1 MTDATAQPDPASSE
15 KTQPYPTAKAGWFM
29 VAMLTSAYVLSYI
42 DRSII
47 GLLIEPIK
55 VDLGLTDADVGYI
68 LGPAFAIIYVAA
80 GLPLGWLV
88 DRKRRT
94 WIVGFGVIVW
104 SLATAVCGLAKNFW
118 QLFLARMTV
127 GAGEAVLSPSAMSM
141 ISDSFPPERRGKP
154 IAVYVGALSLGAA
167 IASLIGGGVTQWAK
181 TTDNISVPLLGE
193 LAPWQLTF
201 VAVGLPGLILAVI
214 FFIMHEPP
222 RRPHIAAKGEEDV
235 GNGIGDALG
244 YVGRNIGPY
253 AGFISLACAMT
264 ICAYSQGFLPS
275 VFARSFGWETETYAY
290 VNAVVIICAGPPA
303 VFAAGWLSDR
313 WAQAGRND
321 APLLLLVI
329 GFVLMV
335 PTAVLPMFMPSGEL
349 AFVFL
354 FFNTSAIGII
364 SAMALNALLA
374 ITPGQVRGQI
384 TALYYIVI
392 SMSGLFIGPTTVGVL
407 STYVFGEE
415 NLNYAFAATCCMYAI
430 VQLLLL
436 PVIIKSY
443 KRQLAKVTGQE
454 AAEA

>member
-1 MTDATAQPDPASSE
+1 MAQANSASE
-15 KTQPYPTAKAGWFM
+15 DVGAYPSPRSGWFL
-29 VAMLTSAYVLSYI
+29 VTMLTAAYVLSYI

-55 VDLGLTDADVGYI
+55 ADLGLTDADIGLI
-68 LGPAFAIIYVAA
+68 LGPAFGLIYVLA

-94 WIVGFGVIVW
+94 WIVGFGIIVW
-104 SLATAVCGLAKNFW
+104 SVATAFCGLARNFW

-181 TTDNISVPLLGE
+181 TTDTIAVPVLGA

-201 VAVGLPGLILAVI
+201 FAVGLPGLLFALI
-214 FFIMHEPP
+214 FFVFMREPP
-222 RRPHIAAKGEEDV
+222 RRPNVAAAGEEPM
-235 GNGIGDALG
+235 GNGMKDALG
-244 YVGRNIGPY
+244 YVARNLGPY

-275 VFARSFGWETETYAY
+275 VFERTWGWETEHYAY
-290 VNAVVIICAGPPA
+290 VNALVIIVAGPPA
-303 VFAAGWLSDR
+303 VFGAGWLCDR
-313 WAQAGRND
+313 WAQAGRSD

-329 GFVLMV
+329 GFLIMV

-354 FFNTSAIGII
+354 FFNTSGIGII

-374 ITPGQVRGQI
+374 ITPSQVRGQI

-392 SMSGLFIGPTTVGVL
+392 SLSGLFLGPSTVGFL
-407 STYVFGEE
+407 STNVFGEDQ
-415 NLNYAFAATCCMYAI
+415 LRLAFAATCFAYAL
-430 VQLLLL
+430 VPLLLL
-436 PVIIKSY
+436 PVIIRSY
-443 KRQLAKVTGQE
+443 KRQLAKVTG
-454 AAEA
+454 AAQPTA

>member
-1 MTDATAQPDPASSE
+1 MAETSTTKPAAI
-15 KTQPYPTAKAGWFM
+15 PYPSNKSGWFL
-29 VAMLTSAYVLSYI
+29 VAMLTTAYVLSYI

-55 VDLGLTDADVGYI
+55 ADLDLTDADIGWI
-68 LGPAFAIIYVAA
+68 LGPAFGLIYVLA

-94 WIVGFGVIVW
+94 RIVAFGIIVW
-104 SLATAVCGLAKNFW
+104 SLATAFCGLARNFW

-154 IAVYVGALSLGAA
+154 IAVYVGALSVGAA

-181 TTDNISVPLLGE
+181 TTDNIAIPVLGE

-201 VAVGLPGLILAVI
+201 FAVGLPGLILAVV
-214 FFIMHEPP
+214 FFALKEPP
-222 RRPHIAAKGEEDV
+222 RRATEIRDGEELL
-235 GNGIGDALG
+235 GNEMKDALG

-253 AGFISLACAMT
+253 AGFISLACVMT

-275 VFARSFGWETETYAY
+275 VFNRTWGWETEHYAY
-290 VNAVVIICAGPPA
+290 VNAVVLLLSGPPA
-303 VFAAGWLSDR
+303 VFGAGWLSDR
-313 WAQAGRND
+313 WAQAGRDD
-321 APLLLLVI
+321 APLRLLVI
-329 GFVLMV
+329 GFLVMI
-335 PTAVLPMFMPSGEL
+335 PTAILPMFMPTGEL

-364 SAMALNALLA
+364 TAMALNALLA
-374 ITPGQVRGQI
+374 ITPSQVRGQI

-392 SMSGLFIGPTTVGVL
+392 SLSGLFLGPSTVGYL
-407 STYVFGEE
+407 STNVFGEDE
-415 NLNYAFAATCCMYAI
+415 LRLAFATTCFAYAL
-430 VQLLLL
+430 VPLLLL
-436 PVIIKSY
+436 PWIIKSY
-443 KRQLAKVTGQE
+443 KRQLAKVSAPQAGG
-454 AAEA
+454 AAAAAT